1 MVSKIKKDKGRN
13 SGKQVDLKLLSIK
26 DKKDTDG
33 RNMND
38 NKWAI

>member
-13 SGKQVDLKLLSIK
+13 SGSQVDLKLISIK